1 MSLRLD
7 DPING
12 HRAVCAER
20 GRSVNH
26 ATGIPMEDSG
36 RDVNSAAGPTIRP
49 AKYLTV
55 SQRDALPTQGNLACC
70 CIGVGAARRGDELTV
85 S

>member
-1 MSLRLD
+1 MSLRLN

-26 ATGIPMEDSG
+26 ATAIPLEDRG

-49 AKYLTV
+49 AKNLTV
-55 SQRDALPTQGNLACC
+55 RQRDALPTQGNLACC
-70 CIGVGAARRGDELTV
+70 CIGFAPPVEV
-85 S
+85 MN

>member
-1 MSLRLD
+1 MSLRLN

-26 ATGIPMEDSG
+26 AAGIPMEDRG
-36 RDVNSAAGPTIRP
+36 RDVNSAAGPTVRP
-49 AKYLTV
+49 AQNLTV
-55 SQRDALPTQGNLACC
+55 RSA
-70 CIGVGAARRGDELTV
+70 
-85 S
+85 